1 MVDFSE
7 RIATLEDRLKQLKAK
22 QHRVESRRR
31 TLESKKSRKDDTRRK
46 ILVGAIV
53 LSKVDQGEFSDA
65 KLRQWLSESLTRS
78 DDRELFNLPTAIT
91 GKPG

>member
-22 QHRVESRRR
+22 QQRIEARRR
-31 TLESKKSRKDDTRRK
+31 TVESKRNRKDDTRRK
-46 ILVGAIV
+46 ILVGAII
-53 LSKVDQGEFSDA
+53 LAKVERGEFSDA
-65 KLRQWLSESLTRS
+65 KLRQWLSESLTRA
-78 DDRELFNLPTAIT
+78 DDLALFNLPDATT